1 MKRIAMAIAAAFI
14 TGALAHAYGDTPAH
28 GNAAGHGDTSTHGN
42 TSGHGAPAKQLQKPW
57 GVVGDPKA
65 VARTIEIKTR
75 DEMRFSPSAIRVAQG
90 ETVRLV
96 VRNDG
101 KLMHELVIGT
111 KKELDAHAAAMA
123 KSSAMSHDEPYMTHV
138 APGEAGEIVWTF
150 NRPGRFDFAC
160 LVAGHYEAGMRG
172 RIDVAAAAK

>member
-1 MKRIAMAIAAAFI
+1 MKRIAMAIAACLV
-14 TGALAHAYGDTPAH
+14 GGPAYGH
-28 GNAAGHGDTSTHGN
+28 GEAAAPGGTAGHGDAAA
-42 TSGHGAPAKQLQKPW
+42 HGAAPARRAQTPW
-57 GVVGDPKA
+57 GVAGDSKA
-65 VARTIEIKTR
+65 VTRTIEISTR
-75 DEMRFSPSAIRVAQG
+75 DEMRFVPSAFRVAQG

-111 KKELDAHAAAMA
+111 KKALDAHAAAMA
-123 KSSAMSHDEPYMTHV
+123 KSSAMAHDEPYLTHV

-172 RIDVAAAAK
+172 QIDVAPAK

>member
-1 MKRIAMAIAAAFI
+1 MKRIAMAIAAAFLA
-14 TGALAHAYGDTPAH
+14 GGLAHADTTAH
-28 GNAAGHGDTSTHGN
+28 SGTAGHGA
-42 TSGHGAPAKQLQKPW
+42 HGAAPGKQAQKPW
-57 GVVGDPKA
+57 GVAGNPSA
-65 VARTIEIKTR
+65 VARTIEITTR
-75 DEMRFSPSAIRVAQG
+75 DEMRFSPSTFRVAQG

-123 KSSAMSHDEPYMTHV
+123 KSSAMAHDEPYMTHV

-160 LVAGHYEAGMRG
+160 LVAGHNESGMRG
-172 RIDVAAAAK
+172 RIDVAPAAK

>member
-1 MKRIAMAIAAAFI
+1 MKRIAMAIAAAFLA
-14 TGALAHAYGDTPAH
+14 GGLAHAHGDTAAH
-28 GNAAGHGDTSTHGN
+28 SGTAGHGAQGA
-42 TSGHGAPAKQLQKPW
+42 APAKKTQQLW
-57 GVVGDPKA
+57 GVAGDPKA
-65 VARTIEIKTR
+65 VARTIEITTW
-75 DEMRFSPSAIRVAQG
+75 DEMRFAPSAIRVAQG

-96 VRNDG
+96 VRNEG

-111 KKELDAHAAAMA
+111 KKDLDAHAAAMA
-123 KSSAMSHDEPYMTHV
+123 KSSAMAHDEPYMTHV

-172 RIDVAAAAK
+172 RIDVAPAAK

>member
-1 MKRIAMAIAAAFI
+1 MKRIAMAIAA
-14 TGALAHAYGDTPAH
+14 GCLAGGLAYAH
-28 GNAAGHGDTSTHGN
+28 GDAAAPGGTAGHGDTAAHG
-42 TSGHGAPAKQLQKPW
+42 GHGVAPAKQAQKPW
-57 GVVGDPKA
+57 GIAGDPKT
-65 VARTIEIKTR
+65 VMRTIEITTR
-75 DEMRFSPSAIRVAQG
+75 DEMRFAPSALRVAQG
-90 ETVRLV
+90 ESVRLV

-111 KKELDAHAAAMA
+111 KKEFDAHAAAMA
-123 KSSAMSHDEPYMTHV
+123 KSSAMAHDEPYMTHV

>member
-1 MKRIAMAIAAAFI
+1 MKRIAMAIAAAFLTCCI
-14 TGALAHAYGDTPAH
+14 AHAHGDAAAH
-28 GNAAGHGDTSTHGN
+28 GDATSHGDAAAHGGHGT
-42 TSGHGAPAKQLQKPW
+42 APAKKTQKPW
-57 GVVGDPKA
+57 GVAGDPKA
-65 VARTIEIKTR
+65 VKRTVEIATR
-75 DEMRFSPSAIRVAQG
+75 DEMRFSPSAIQVAQG

-111 KKELDAHAAAMA
+111 KKELDAHAATMA
-123 KSSAMSHDEPYMTHV
+123 KSQAMAHEEPYIAHV
-138 APGEAGEIVWTF
+138 APGESGEIVWTF

-172 RIDVAAAAK
+172 RIDVAPGAK